1 MAQFINSLEV
11 LVNVFSKLWNVIFTS
26 IGNLIDNSTWISD
39 TVKGL
44 LLRGGMGAFPII
56 PIEVQNL
63 SIFGLFS
70 IGFITFLILFSFINL
85 FTNIL

>member
-11 LVNVFSKLWNVIFTS
+11 LINVFSKLWNVIFTS
-26 IGNLIDNSTWISD
+26 IGDLINESTWIND
-39 TVKGL
+39 TIKDL

-56 PIEVQNL
+56 PVEIQNL

-70 IGFITFLILFSFINL
+70 IGFITFIILFSFIKL

>member
-11 LVNVFSKLWNVIFTS
+11 LVSVFSKLWNVLFTS
-26 IGNLIDNSTWISD
+26 IGGLIDQSTWISD
-39 TVKGL
+39 FVKGL
-44 LLRGGMGAFPII
+44 LLRGGMGAYPII
-56 PIEVQNL
+56 PIEIQNL

-70 IGFITFLILFSFINL
+70 IGFITFIILFSFIKL

>member
-11 LVNVFSKLWNVIFTS
+11 LINVFSKLWNVIFTS
-26 IGNLIDNSTWISD
+26 IGQLIDDSTWISSL
-39 TVKGL
+39 VKDL
-44 LLRGGMGAFPII
+44 LLRGGMGAYPII

-70 IGFITFLILFSFINL
+70 IGFITFLILLSFIKL